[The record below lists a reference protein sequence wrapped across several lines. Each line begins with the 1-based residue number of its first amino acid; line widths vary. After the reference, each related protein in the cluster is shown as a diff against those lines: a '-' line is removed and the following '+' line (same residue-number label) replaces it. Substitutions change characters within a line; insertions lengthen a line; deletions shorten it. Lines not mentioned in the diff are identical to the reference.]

1 MKSLCIALLLAGC
14 SSERAHPTASERGPA
29 RDREPESLQGAPA
42 GGVLHLGPGTIVHG
56 VLEEGDRALVD
67 GSLGDDYALTLAE
80 GEVITIVVR
89 GGESRA
95 APDQVLD
102 MQGFL
107 LFNGQE
113 VMSDDDSAMDG
124 DARNARMV
132 FSPPVRG
139 FYVLRVTT
147 SGPGPQEGEYDVQVY
162 PDGRLLQR

>member
-1 MKSLCIALLLAGC
+1 MKGLCIALLLFGC
-14 SSERAHPTASERGPA
+14 SSEREETAAPEREPAHEE
-29 RDREPESLQGAPA
+29 EPESLRGAPA

-56 VLEEGDRALVD
+56 VLEQGDRALVD
-67 GSLGDDYALTLAE
+67 GSLGDDYALTLGE

-89 GGESRA
+89 GGASRA

-102 MQGFL
+102 MQAFL

-113 VMSDDDSAMDG
+113 VMSDDDSAIDG
-124 DARNARMV
+124 EARNARMV